1 MSSLPVERRFRV
13 EAEGT
18 VLIEEFV
25 RAWTYTCRACAEPS
39 PSPAQTRGPLSVLSA
54 KTGQQHIRRDWKS
67 RVFMRAT
74 EAVVGSRQGLK

>member
-1 MSSLPVERRFRV
+1 MERGFKV

-18 VLIEEFV
+18 VLINECV
-25 RAWTYTCRACAEPS
+25 RAWTYTCRACAEPC

-54 KTGQQHIRRDWKS
+54 ETGQHPIRRDWKS